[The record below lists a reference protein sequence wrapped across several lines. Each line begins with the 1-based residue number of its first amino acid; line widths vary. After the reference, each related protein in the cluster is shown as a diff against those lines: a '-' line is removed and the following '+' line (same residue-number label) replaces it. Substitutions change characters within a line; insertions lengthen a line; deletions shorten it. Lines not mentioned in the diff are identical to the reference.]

1 MKKKPEFKV
10 ESPYQPA
17 GDQPKAIEVL
27 SKSILDGNR
36 YQTLEGVTGSGKT
49 HTMARVI
56 ENVKMPTI
64 IMTHNKTLA
73 TQLYSKFCQFF
84 LTIMLSILFRIMIII
99 SQKRTHT
106 LC

>member
-1 MKKKPEFKV
+1 MKKKPEFRV

-36 YQTLEGVTGSGKT
+36 YQTLEGVTGSGKM

-64 IMTHNKTLA
+64 IMTHNK
-73 TQLYSKFCQFF
+73 CQRR
-84 LTIMLSILFRIMIII
+84 S
-99 SQKRTHT
+99 
-106 LC
+106 